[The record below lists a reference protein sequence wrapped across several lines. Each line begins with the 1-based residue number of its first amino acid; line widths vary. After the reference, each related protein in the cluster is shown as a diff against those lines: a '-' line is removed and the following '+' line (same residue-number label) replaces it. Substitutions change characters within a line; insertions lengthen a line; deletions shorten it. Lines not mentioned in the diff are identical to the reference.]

1 MTAPALRVDNLSL
14 AIGGALVV
22 DNVSFSVAPTYDD
35 VAAAR
40 YPLSRLTY
48 LNMNKRPGAPL
59 EPALSELTRFIVSRQ
74 GQRAVRDQGIFLP
87 LRANQ
92 SLASA
97 SLLAG
102 SDGTR

>member
-1 MTAPALRVDNLSL
+1 
-14 AIGGALVV
+14 
-22 DNVSFSVAPTYDD
+22 
-35 VAAAR
+35 
-40 YPLSRLTY
+40 
-48 LNMNKRPGAPL
+48 
-59 EPALSELTRFIVSRQ
+59 LTRFILSRQ

>member
-1 MTAPALRVDNLSL
+1 
-14 AIGGALVV
+14 
-22 DNVSFSVAPTYDD
+22 VAPTYDD
-35 VAAAR
+35 VA
-40 YPLSRLTY
+40 
-48 LNMNKRPGAPL
+48 
-59 EPALSELTRFIVSRQ
+59 
-74 GQRAVRDQGIFLP
+74 AVRDQGIFLP